1 MSDLA
6 AMRVLLFAGEALAA
20 SCVLMALG
28 WLAGGAKRSSLRHL
42 AWAASF
48 AALLA
53 LPLFAVF
60 APGVVVLTF
69 PAPVVEMTADMVAA
83 PLPVAAPAP
92 EGWHF
97 GLGDAASLLIGLWIA
112 GVVLIALRHAVAA
125 VLLWLLRRDSI
136 EHPFDASELPSA
148 ASRLHYDLRLSRGAR
163 GPLTWGI
170 LRPVILLPNA
180 AALWPHDRLQAVL
193 RHEFAH
199 VARRDGL
206 CQMLALAAC
215 ALYWPNPLVWLG
227 ARTLRRE
234 AEIAADD
241 AVIASGMAPSDYAG
255 ELLGMATEFRVTA
268 ISGALAMAAPSA
280 LPARV
285 QAILAPTPQRSGV
298 SSMDVV
304 KMAAVALLT
313 TGVLAAAHPSLAQ
326 DAAPVPPA
334 PVAMA
339 TPPMPAPSPTPVAE
353 PAAPPAPAAPA
364 TPATPPTPPS
374 AVDAPDDIVRIVRLH
389 DPHAARDA
397 ARMHAEMQRVERQMH
412 DAMARMKPELA
423 RAMAEVKAHERIV
436 RQLEIVTPHER
447 VVRRFE
453 ITAPQVATE
462 VKAALAEARAQLAQI
477 DDQAIRARID
487 AALARAQARIDQ
499 AAAHDAQHRMVIT
512 DDSNTDTP

>member
-1 MSDLA
+1 MSELFA
-6 AMRVLLFAGEALAA
+6 LRVLLFAGEALAA
-20 SCVLMALG
+20 SGVLMALG
-28 WLAGGAKRSSLRHL
+28 WLGGGAKRASLRHL

-60 APGVVVLTF
+60 VPGVVVLTF
-69 PAPVVEMTADMVAA
+69 PAPVVEMTADVAAA
-83 PLPVAAPAP
+83 PLPAAVSAPAP
-92 EGWHF
+92 SGWHF
-97 GLGDAASLLIGLWIA
+97 GIGDAAMVLIGIWIA

-163 GPLTWGI
+163 GPLTWGV

-206 CQMLALAAC
+206 SQMLALAAC

-255 ELLGMATEFRVTA
+255 ELLGMATEFRATA

-285 QAILAPTPQRSGV
+285 QAILAPTPHRSGV

-326 DAAPVPPA
+326 DAPPA
-334 PVAMA
+334 PPVPVAMA
-339 TPPMPAPSPTPVAE
+339 TPPV
-353 PAAPPAPAAPA
+353 APA
-364 TPATPPTPPS
+364 TPATPATEPAPPAPAAAPTPPIP
-374 AVDAPDDIVRIVRLH
+374 VEGTGRIVRVWRIRGAH
-389 DPHAARDA
+389 GHNTQARIEIDGTDSEIRA
-397 ARMHAEMQRVERQMH
+397 
-412 DAMARMKPELA
+412 AMARVNPEIA
-423 RAMAEVKAHERIV
+423 RVVAEVRAHDIATRRIV
-436 RQLEIVTPHER
+436 MMR
-447 VVRRFE
+447 
-453 ITAPQVATE
+453 PQIDSE

-477 DDQAIRARID
+477 DDKAIRAKVD
-487 AALARAQARIDQ
+487 AALARAQARIDH
-499 AAAHDAQHRMVIT
+499 ADAAHPGDMPDVE
-512 DDSNTDTP
+512 DDHDSDTP